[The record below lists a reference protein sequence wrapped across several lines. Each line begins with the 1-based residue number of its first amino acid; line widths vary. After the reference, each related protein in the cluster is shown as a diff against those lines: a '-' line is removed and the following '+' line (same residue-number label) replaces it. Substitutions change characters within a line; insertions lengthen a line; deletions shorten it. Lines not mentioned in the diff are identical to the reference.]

1 MSQKVEW
8 EPSDSFGFGP
18 SRICLSCEVGSKE
31 RTSHSL
37 DVVDV
42 GVSRVVPLK
51 VHTMF
56 LEDPVEFV

>member
-8 EPSDSFGFGP
+8 EPSDSFDFGP

-42 GVSRVVPLK
+42 GIPRVVPLK
-51 VHTMF
+51 IKPML
-56 LEDPVEFV
+56 LENPVEFV